1 MVKIDQKIVGYSVV
15 KPTDAGEKEP
25 VKEVRKEPLLAVRDE
40 ILTGCTYKL
49 KTPLAE
55 HALYITINNLDG
67 RPFEIFFNSKA
78 MDHFQWIV
86 ALSRVISAVFRKGG
100 DVSFLVEELQSVFDP
115 KGGYFKKGGKYMP
128 SLVAEIG
135 EILKT
140 HLIEL
145 GLYENDDSLAQLARE
160 EVKKKMELKKVS
172 SVVELVE
179 EESGMESGYPE
190 GAMLCSK
197 CQTKAVI
204 IMDGCATC
212 LQCGSS
218 KCG

>member
-1 MVKIDQKIVGYSVV
+1 MVKIDKKIVGYSVV
-15 KPTDAGEKEP
+15 KPTTEEENVGMKEDT
-25 VKEVRKEPLLAVRDE
+25 KEVKKENVLAMRDD
-40 ILTGCTYKL
+40 ILPGCTYKL
-49 KTPLAE
+49 KTTLAE
-55 HALYITINNLDG
+55 HALYITINNFEG

-145 GLYENDDSLAQLARE
+145 GLYENDDSLALLARE
-160 EVKKKMELKKVS
+160 EVKKKLELKKVS
-172 SVVELVE
+172 SVVESIE
-179 EESGMESGYPE
+179 EETGVESGYPE
-190 GAMLCSK
+190 GAMLCGK

-212 LQCGSS
+212 LS
-218 KCG
+218 